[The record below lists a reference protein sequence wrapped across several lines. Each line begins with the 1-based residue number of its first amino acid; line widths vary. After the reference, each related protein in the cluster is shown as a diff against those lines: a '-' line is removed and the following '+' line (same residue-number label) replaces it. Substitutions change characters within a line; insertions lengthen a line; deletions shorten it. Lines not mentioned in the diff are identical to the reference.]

1 MKNSCIEKSFTEEGE
16 NMTEN
21 LLNLLQI
28 KQEDGA
34 IFLDNE
40 RILLTPSAVFG
51 TLRKELID
59 NIGMARVKGFLLR
72 YGWNLGK
79 YDAEKVLDGET
90 ISSIKD
96 ILKQGPIQHMIKGFT
111 KVNTLKTDIEWGHN
125 DKVKSV
131 YVEGEWFY
139 SYEAEEHLNQFG
151 ITDLPICYTL
161 IGYASGFYSTI
172 CGHTVIFKELSCK
185 GMGRNECKYI
195 GKSIHNWNG
204 EADEEL
210 KYYENSTIVKEL
222 ERTYETLLQE
232 RNDLSKATE
241 ISKRITQ
248 SLINGSDLQSIIDDV
263 SNTLKISILIED
275 VHFRDYVYS
284 GLSKESLDIVQQDFT
299 EWMDQ
304 KHTGNTVIAYSNM
317 RKITASHHTR
327 LTTPI
332 LVQKK
337 MFGYCSFVYLEAKE
351 TFRDLDYM
359 VLDRL
364 SFIASLHLLN
374 EKTSFEAMERMKGYF
389 LEQIIIGHFTSKKE
403 ILQRGRFIHVDLD
416 SPYYIVI
423 LKHEYMDDY
432 LKKELIFYEEL
443 LDTTVQYF
451 NKKNTEVIIG
461 QHAANTVLFIQLKKS
476 EVTIEQLCNQFINQL
491 TSKYR
496 GATFHIG
503 ISTMAE
509 DIVEAPDYYQEA
521 LSALEMT
528 NSKQKVI
535 SFGDLGLVGM
545 LMHSKDEKAVI
556 QRAKYLLNPLI
567 NSSGN
572 KDTELVKT
580 LYVFLQHGGN
590 LERTMDELA
599 LSKTGLRYRLQKIE
613 SCLGVD
619 IRDPDVSFQL
629 RLTLQVL
636 VIKGEINLN

>member
-1 MKNSCIEKSFTEEGE
+1 
-16 NMTEN
+16 MTKN
-21 LLNLLQI
+21 LLNKLHI
-28 KQEDGA
+28 KEDDGA

-79 YDAEKVLDGET
+79 YDAEKVLDAENTYSLSET
-90 ISSIKD
+90 
-96 ILKQGPIQHMIKGFT
+96 LKQGPVQHMIKGFT
-111 KVNTLKTDIEWGHN
+111 KVRTMKTDIEWGKN
-125 DKVKSV
+125 DEVKSV

-139 SYEAEEHLNQFG
+139 SYEAEEHLRQFG

-161 IGYASGFYSTI
+161 IGYASGYYSTI

-185 GMGRNECKYI
+185 GMGKHECKYV

-204 EADEEL
+204 DADEEL

-232 RNDLSKATE
+232 RNNLSKATE

-248 SLINGSDLQSIIDDV
+248 ALINGSDLQSIITDV
-263 SNTLKISILIED
+263 SDTLKISILIED
-275 VHFRDYVYS
+275 VHFRDYVYA
-284 GLSKESLDIVQQDFT
+284 GLSKESLETIQRDFT
-299 EWMDQ
+299 DWMDQ
-304 KHTGNTVIAYSNM
+304 KHTDNTVIAYSNM
-317 RKITASHHTR
+317 RKIKASQHTR
-327 LTTPI
+327 LMTPI

-337 MFGYCSFVYLEAKE
+337 MFGYCSFIYLDGKNSFPE
-351 TFRDLDYM
+351 LYYM

-389 LEQIIIGHFTSKKE
+389 LEQIISGHFASKKE
-403 ILQRGRFIHVDLD
+403 ILQRGRFIHVDLE

-423 LKHEYMDDY
+423 LKHQYMDNY
-432 LKKELIFYEEL
+432 LKKELVFYEEL
-443 LDTTVQYF
+443 LDTTVHYF
-451 NKKNTEVIIG
+451 NKKNAEVIIG

-476 EVTIEQLCNQFINQL
+476 VVNIEQLCHQFINL
-491 TSKYR
+491 LKPKYR
-496 GATFHIG
+496 GATFNIG

-509 DIVEAPDYYQEA
+509 EIVDAPEYYQEA

-528 NSKQKVI
+528 NSSQKVV

-545 LMHSKDEKAVI
+545 LMHSKDEKTVI
-556 QRAKYLLNPLI
+556 QKAKYLLNPLI
-567 NSSGN
+567 NSSVN

-580 LYVFLQHGGN
+580 LYVFLQNGGN

-599 LSKTGLRYRLQKIE
+599 LSKTGLRYRIQKIE

-619 IRDPDVSFQL
+619 IRDPEVSFQL